1 MNEDEENK
9 RLFEQAVRALQSP
22 WLRPRSPQPPSLP
35 HVSTTFPPLDD
46 ILTGRGLPR
55 GRITEISGTPTSGMV
70 TLALKVLA
78 QAQKE
83 GLMAVYLDLYEAFDP
98 DYARRCGLK
107 LEKLWVLRPQPL
119 ALAWS
124 LLADVIQ
131 EGQAGAV
138 VVDVPLEATQL
149 QETGRVLRAVLK
161 HLTRPLHQSQTALLF
176 LTPLQPAPPFY
187 PATYP
192 LAELADVSL
201 RVQREKWLY
210 RQRDI
215 RGYQAQVQ
223 VMKQERGRGGQ
234 TVTIAITFNGTVE
247 GDGT

>member
-9 RLFEQAVRALQSP
+9 RLFEQAIRALQSP
-22 WLRPRSPQPPSLP
+22 WLRPHPPKPTYFP
-35 HVSTTFPPLDD
+35 HFSTTFPALDEALA
-46 ILTGRGLPR
+46 IGGIPR

-83 GLMAVYLDLYEAFDP
+83 GLTAVYLDLYEAFDP
-98 DYARRCGLK
+98 DYAGRCGLK
-107 LEKLWVLRPQPL
+107 LETLWVLRPRPL

-124 LLADVIQ
+124 VLADVIV
-131 EGQAGAV
+131 EGKAGAV
-138 VVDVPLEATQL
+138 VVDVPA
-149 QETGRVLRAVLK
+149 ETVQSPETSRVLRATLK
-161 HLTRPLHQSQTALLF
+161 QLARPLHQSPTALLF
-176 LTPLQPAPPFY
+176 LTPLQPTAPYY

-192 LAELADVSL
+192 LTDLADLSL

-210 RQRDI
+210 RQQDI

-223 VMKQERGRGGQ
+223 VVKQERGRVGH
-234 TVTIAITFNGTVE
+234 TVTIAITFNGTVQ
-247 GDGT
+247 GDAT